1 MRKLQIIK
9 YLVYKNEKKKKKLRT
24 KTLVIKKGE

>member
-9 YLVYKNEKKKKKLRT
+9 YLVYKNEKKKKLQT

>member
-9 YLVYKNEKKKKKLRT
+9 YLVYKNEKKKKKLQT